1 MKHNLIAKFKAV
13 IIGLVALTTFSFNN
27 ITEQTTVN
35 AKAKTVI
42 AKKKS
47 QFKKGYKYTYNKKK
61 HVYIGKKRKKVKYED
76 PNKYYPYLCAENPV
90 YKIKP
95 IKDIT
100 KNTPKIDNF
109 GPVIL
114 NNYYLT
120 GYRFAKNTITYQCN
134 NANQSEQN
142 IINDAITQINDLSIV
157 KLTPV
162 NTNADI
168 NININNDPIDV
179 NDDLTNDLG
188 VTYSYFKWSQKYHG
202 LTLTLNA
209 DIELNKVAIKD
220 HSSIQP
226 QEEDLVMNSVIIH
239 EIGHALG
246 LAHVPFAIEKDIIMN
261 PACNPTTISSYDR
274 KHTLID
280 QYYKNGLAIL
290 YKN

>member
-1 MKHNLIAKFKAV
+1 MKNMIKRLQTFIITTLALMVVMPIAQP
-13 IIGLVALTTFSFNN
+13 I
-27 ITEQTTVN
+27 TVN
-35 AKAKTVI
+35 AKAKVVI

-76 PNKYYPYLCAENPV
+76 PNKYYPYLCAEKPI

-100 KNTPKIDNF
+100 KNTPKVDNF

-142 IINDAITQINDLSIV
+142 IINDAITQINDLGIV

>member
-1 MKHNLIAKFKAV
+1 MKNMIKRLQTFIITTLALMVVMPIAQP
-13 IIGLVALTTFSFNN
+13 I
-27 ITEQTTVN
+27 TVN
-35 AKAKTVI
+35 AKAKVVI
-42 AKKKS
+42 AQKKS
-47 QFKKGYKYTYNKKK
+47 QFKKGYKYTYNNKK

-76 PNKYYPYLCAENPV
+76 PNKYYPYLCAEKPI

-100 KNTPKIDNF
+100 KNTPKVDNF

-142 IINDAITQINDLSIV
+142 IINDAITQINDLGIV

>member
-1 MKHNLIAKFKAV
+1 MIKRLQTFIITTLALMVVMPIAQP
-13 IIGLVALTTFSFNN
+13 I
-27 ITEQTTVN
+27 TVN
-35 AKAKTVI
+35 AKAKVVI
-42 AKKKS
+42 AQKKS
-47 QFKKGYKYTYNKKK
+47 QFKKGYKYTYNNKK

-76 PNKYYPYLCAENPV
+76 PNKYYPYLCAEKPI

-100 KNTPKIDNF
+100 KNTPKVDNF

-142 IINDAITQINDLSIV
+142 IINDAITQINDLGIV

>member
-76 PNKYYPYLCAENPV
+76 PNKYYPYLCAEKPV

-142 IINDAITQINDLSIV
+142 IINAAITQINDLGIV

-168 NININNDPIDV
+168 NININNGPIDV

-246 LAHVPFAIEKDIIMN
+246 LAHVPFAIEKDIVMN

-274 KHTLID
+274 KHVVID

>member
-1 MKHNLIAKFKAV
+1 MIKRLQTFIITTLALMVVMPIAQP
-13 IIGLVALTTFSFNN
+13 I
-27 ITEQTTVN
+27 TVN
-35 AKAKTVI
+35 AKAKVVI
-42 AKKKS
+42 AQKKS

-61 HVYIGKKRKKVKYED
+61 HVYIGKKGKKVKYED
-76 PNKYYPYLCAENPV
+76 PNKYYPYLCAEKPI

-100 KNTPKIDNF
+100 KNTPKVDNF

-142 IINDAITQINDLSIV
+142 IINDAITQINDLGIV

>member
-1 MKHNLIAKFKAV
+1 MIKKLQTFIITTLALMVAIPIAQP
-13 IIGLVALTTFSFNN
+13 I
-27 ITEQTTVN
+27 TVN
-35 AKAKTVI
+35 AKAKVVI

-61 HVYIGKKRKKVKYED
+61 HAYIGKKRKKVKYED
-76 PNKYYPYLCAENPV
+76 PNKYYSYLCAEKPV

-95 IKDIT
+95 IPDVTKD
-100 KNTPKIDNF
+100 TPKVDNF

-142 IINDAITQINDLSIV
+142 IINDAITQINDLGIV